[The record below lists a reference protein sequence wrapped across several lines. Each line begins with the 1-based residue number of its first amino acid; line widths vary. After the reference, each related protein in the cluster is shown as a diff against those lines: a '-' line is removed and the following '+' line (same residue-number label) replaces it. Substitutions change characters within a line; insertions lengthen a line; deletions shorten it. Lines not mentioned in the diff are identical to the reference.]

1 MKGENMIKKKVFAV
15 IMYVLAC
22 CTVLSACTF
31 ATKEET
37 EQSSEKKAKK
47 KSKKSK
53 DKAEKNK
60 VSTEEDT
67 KSEEKAKNLAGTNK
81 SGDSKELK
89 DKLVEELDDFLASD
103 CTMIVISNEA
113 TNYKIVEVRVE
124 TEGDVIYSSLSQLG
138 SENNRTNVITDGKI
152 GYIKYADSEG
162 WYRIREEDAGLLDGG
177 PLIDGN
183 YIHYISLFYAALD
196 AGLDPTYSSSYGAY
210 YMEIDKDMA
219 EKLNLQAIRSKLSN
233 SDKLAEFDMYL
244 SEYEAYLKTYDE
256 QNGIKLKTYLLFM
269 KDDEI
274 AVSET
279 LNSESNDTLEI
290 SIATRAKAEE
300 NEKTKEEQ
308 IEIFNAIKSSDTS
321 N

>member
-1 MKGENMIKKKVFAV
+1 MIKKKLFAV
-15 IMYVLAC
+15 LMYVLAC
-22 CTVLSACTF
+22 CTVLSACTST
-31 ATKEET
+31 TKEET

-103 CTMIVISNEA
+103 CTMIVISNET

-138 SENNRTNVITDGKI
+138 SENDRTNIITDGKI
-152 GYIKYADSEG
+152 GYIKYGDSEG

-210 YMEIDKDMA
+210 YMEIDKETA

-274 AVSET
+274 AVTET
-279 LNSESNDTLEI
+279 LNSESNETLEI

-300 NEKTKEEQ
+300 NAKTKEEQ
-308 IEIFNAIKSSDTS
+308 IEIFNTIKSSDTS

>member
-1 MKGENMIKKKVFAV
+1 MIKKKVFAV

-113 TNYKIVEVRVE
+113 TKYKIVEVRVE
-124 TEGDVIYSSLSQLG
+124 TESDVIYSSLSQLG
-138 SENNRTNVITDGKI
+138 SENDRTNIITNGKI
-152 GYIKYADSEG
+152 GYIKYGDSEG

-210 YMEIDKDMA
+210 YMEIDKETA

-274 AVSET
+274 AVTET
-279 LNSESNDTLEI
+279 LNSESNETLEI

-300 NEKTKEEQ
+300 NAKTKEEQ
-308 IEIFNAIKSSDTS
+308 IEIFNTIKSSDTS

>member
-1 MKGENMIKKKVFAV
+1 MINKKVFAV

-31 ATKEET
+31 ATKEEI

-103 CTMIVISNEA
+103 CTMIVVSNEA

-138 SENNRTNVITDGKI
+138 SENDRTNIITDGKI
-152 GYIKYADSEG
+152 GYIKYGDSEG

-210 YMEIDKDMA
+210 YMEIDKETA

-274 AVSET
+274 AVTET
-279 LNSESNDTLEI
+279 LNSESNETLEI

-300 NEKTKEEQ
+300 NAKTKEEQ

>member
-1 MKGENMIKKKVFAV
+1 MIKKKVFAV

-103 CTMIVISNEA
+103 CTMIVISNET

-138 SENNRTNVITDGKI
+138 SENDRTNIITDGKI
-152 GYIKYADSEG
+152 GYIKYGDSEG

-210 YMEIDKDMA
+210 YMEIDKETA

-274 AVSET
+274 AVTET
-279 LNSESNDTLEI
+279 LNSESNETLEI

-300 NEKTKEEQ
+300 NAKTKEEQ
-308 IEIFNAIKSSDTS
+308 IEIFNTIKNSDTS

>member
-1 MKGENMIKKKVFAV
+1 MIKKKVFAV

-124 TEGDVIYSSLSQLG
+124 TESDVIYSSLSQLG
-138 SENNRTNVITDGKI
+138 SENDRTNIITNGKI
-152 GYIKYADSEG
+152 GYIKYGDSEG

-177 PLIDGN
+177 SLIDGN

-210 YMEIDKDMA
+210 YMEIDKETA

-274 AVSET
+274 AVTET
-279 LNSESNDTLEI
+279 LNSESNETLEI

-300 NEKTKEEQ
+300 NAKTKEEQ
-308 IEIFNAIKSSDTS
+308 IEIFNTIKSSDTS

>member
-1 MKGENMIKKKVFAV
+1 MIKKKVFAV

-37 EQSSEKKAKK
+37 EQSSEKMAKK

-124 TEGDVIYSSLSQLG
+124 TESDVIYSSLSQLG
-138 SENNRTNVITDGKI
+138 SENDRTNIITNGKI
-152 GYIKYADSEG
+152 GYIKYGDSEG

-210 YMEIDKDMA
+210 YMEIDKETA

-274 AVSET
+274 AVTET
-279 LNSESNDTLEI
+279 LNSESNETLEI

-300 NEKTKEEQ
+300 NAKTKEEQ
-308 IEIFNAIKSSDTS
+308 IEIFNTIKSSDTS

>member
-1 MKGENMIKKKVFAV
+1 MIKKKVFAV

-103 CTMIVISNEA
+103 CTMIIVSNEA

-124 TEGDVIYSSLSQLG
+124 TEADVIYSSLSQLG
-138 SENNRTNVITDGKI
+138 SENDRTNIITNGKI
-152 GYIKYADSEG
+152 GYIKYGDSEG

-210 YMEIDKDMA
+210 YMEIDKETA

-274 AVSET
+274 AVTET

-300 NEKTKEEQ
+300 NEKTKEKQ
-308 IEIFNAIKSSDTS
+308 IEIFNVIKSSDTS

>member
-1 MKGENMIKKKVFAV
+1 MIKKKVFAV
-15 IMYVLAC
+15 IMYVLTC

-53 DKAEKNK
+53 EKDDKNK

-124 TEGDVIYSSLSQLG
+124 TESDVIYSSLRQLG
-138 SENNRTNVITDGKI
+138 SENDRTNIITNGKI
-152 GYIKYADSEG
+152 GYIKYGDSEG

-210 YMEIDKDMA
+210 YMEIDKETA
-219 EKLNLQAIRSKLSN
+219 EKLNLQAIRSK
-233 SDKLAEFDMYL
+233 
-244 SEYEAYLKTYDE
+244 
-256 QNGIKLKTYLLFM
+256 
-269 KDDEI
+269 
-274 AVSET
+274 
-279 LNSESNDTLEI
+279 
-290 SIATRAKAEE
+290 
-300 NEKTKEEQ
+300 
-308 IEIFNAIKSSDTS
+308 
-321 N
+321 

>member
-1 MKGENMIKKKVFAV
+1 MIKKKVFAV

-138 SENNRTNVITDGKI
+138 SENDRTNIITNGKI
-152 GYIKYADSEG
+152 GYIKYGDSEG

-210 YMEIDKDMA
+210 YMDIDKETA

-274 AVSET
+274 AVTET
-279 LNSESNDTLEI
+279 LNSESNETLEI

-300 NEKTKEEQ
+300 NAKTKEEQ
-308 IEIFNAIKSSDTS
+308 IEIFNTIKSSDTS

>member
-1 MKGENMIKKKVFAV
+1 MINKKVFAV

-103 CTMIVISNEA
+103 CTMIVVSNEA

-152 GYIKYADSEG
+152 GYIKYADS
-162 WYRIREEDAGLLDGG
+162 
-177 PLIDGN
+177 
-183 YIHYISLFYAALD
+183 
-196 AGLDPTYSSSYGAY
+196 
-210 YMEIDKDMA
+210 
-219 EKLNLQAIRSKLSN
+219 
-233 SDKLAEFDMYL
+233 
-244 SEYEAYLKTYDE
+244 
-256 QNGIKLKTYLLFM
+256 
-269 KDDEI
+269 
-274 AVSET
+274 
-279 LNSESNDTLEI
+279 
-290 SIATRAKAEE
+290 
-300 NEKTKEEQ
+300 
-308 IEIFNAIKSSDTS
+308 
-321 N
+321 

>member
-124 TEGDVIYSSLSQLG
+124 TESDVIYSSLSQLG
-138 SENNRTNVITDGKI
+138 SENDRTNIITDGKI
-152 GYIKYADSEG
+152 GYIKYGDSEG

-210 YMEIDKDMA
+210 YMEIDKETA

-274 AVSET
+274 AVTET
-279 LNSESNDTLEI
+279 LNSESNETLEI

-300 NEKTKEEQ
+300 NAKTKEEQ
-308 IEIFNAIKSSDTS
+308 IEIFNTIKSSDTS

>member
-1 MKGENMIKKKVFAV
+1 
-15 IMYVLAC
+15 
-22 CTVLSACTF
+22 
-31 ATKEET
+31 
-37 EQSSEKKAKK
+37 
-47 KSKKSK
+47 
-53 DKAEKNK
+53 
-60 VSTEEDT
+60 
-67 KSEEKAKNLAGTNK
+67 
-81 SGDSKELK
+81 
-89 DKLVEELDDFLASD
+89 
-103 CTMIVISNEA
+103 MIVISNEA

-124 TEGDVIYSSLSQLG
+124 TESDVIYSSLSQLG
-138 SENNRTNVITDGKI
+138 SENDRTNIITNGKI
-152 GYIKYADSEG
+152 GYIKYGDSEG

-210 YMEIDKDMA
+210 YMEIDKETA

-244 SEYEAYLKTYDE
+244 SEYEDYLKTYDE

-274 AVSET
+274 AVTET

-308 IEIFNAIKSSDTS
+308 IEIFNVIKSSDTS

>member
-103 CTMIVISNEA
+103 CTMIVISNET

-138 SENNRTNVITDGKI
+138 SENDRTNIITDGKI
-152 GYIKYADSEG
+152 GYIKYGDSEG

-210 YMEIDKDMA
+210 YMEIDKETA

-274 AVSET
+274 AVTET
-279 LNSESNDTLEI
+279 LNSESNETLEI

-300 NEKTKEEQ
+300 NAKTKEEQ
-308 IEIFNAIKSSDTS
+308 IEIFNTIKSSDTS

>member
-1 MKGENMIKKKVFAV
+1 MINKKVFAV

-22 CTVLSACTF
+22 CTVLSACTST
-31 ATKEET
+31 TKEET

-210 YMEIDKDMA
+210 YMEIDKETA

-244 SEYEAYLKTYDE
+244 REYEAYLKTYDE

-290 SIATRAKAEE
+290 SIATRVKAEE

>member
-1 MKGENMIKKKVFAV
+1 MIKKKVFAV

-124 TEGDVIYSSLSQLG
+124 TESDVIYSSLSQLG
-138 SENNRTNVITDGKI
+138 SENDRTNIITNGKI
-152 GYIKYADSEG
+152 GYIKYEDSEG

-210 YMEIDKDMA
+210 YMEIDKETA

-274 AVSET
+274 AVTET
-279 LNSESNDTLEI
+279 LNSESNETLEI

-300 NEKTKEEQ
+300 NAKTKEEQ
-308 IEIFNAIKSSDTS
+308 IEIFNTIKSSDTS

>member
-1 MKGENMIKKKVFAV
+1 MINKKVFAV

-22 CTVLSACTF
+22 CTVLSACTSI
-31 ATKEET
+31 TKEET

-67 KSEEKAKNLAGTNK
+67 KSEEKAKNLSGTNK

-89 DKLVEELDDFLASD
+89 NKLVEELDDFLASD

-210 YMEIDKDMA
+210 YMEIDKETA

>member
-1 MKGENMIKKKVFAV
+1 MINKKVFAV

-31 ATKEET
+31 ATKEEI

-103 CTMIVISNEA
+103 CTMIVVSNEA

-138 SENNRTNVITDGKI
+138 SENDRTNIITNGKI
-152 GYIKYADSEG
+152 GYIKYGDSEG
-162 WYRIREEDAGLLDGG
+162 WYRIREEDTGLLDGG

-300 NEKTKEEQ
+300 NSKTKEEQ

>member
-1 MKGENMIKKKVFAV
+1 MINKKVFAV

-210 YMEIDKDMA
+210 YMEIDKETA

>member
-103 CTMIVISNEA
+103 CTMIIVSNEA

-124 TEGDVIYSSLSQLG
+124 TESDVIYSSLSQLG
-138 SENNRTNVITDGKI
+138 SENDRTNIITNGKI
-152 GYIKYADSEG
+152 GYIKYGDSEG

-210 YMEIDKDMA
+210 YMEIDKETA

-274 AVSET
+274 AVTET
-279 LNSESNDTLEI
+279 LNSESNETLEI

-300 NEKTKEEQ
+300 NAKTKEEQ
-308 IEIFNAIKSSDTS
+308 IEIFNTIKSSDTS

>member
-1 MKGENMIKKKVFAV
+1 MIKKKVFAV

-37 EQSSEKKAKK
+37 DQSSEKKAKK

-124 TEGDVIYSSLSQLG
+124 TESDVIYSSLSQLG
-138 SENNRTNVITDGKI
+138 SENDRTNIITNGKI
-152 GYIKYADSEG
+152 GYIKYGDSEG

-210 YMEIDKDMA
+210 YMEIDKETA

-274 AVSET
+274 AVTET
-279 LNSESNDTLEI
+279 LNSESNETLEI

-300 NEKTKEEQ
+300 NAKTKEEQ
-308 IEIFNAIKSSDTS
+308 IEIFNTIKSSDTS

>member
-1 MKGENMIKKKVFAV
+1 MIKKKVFAV

-124 TEGDVIYSSLSQLG
+124 TESDVIYSSLSQLG
-138 SENNRTNVITDGKI
+138 SENDRTNIITNGKI
-152 GYIKYADSEG
+152 GYIKYGDSEG

-210 YMEIDKDMA
+210 YMEIDKETA

-274 AVSET
+274 AVTET
-279 LNSESNDTLEI
+279 LNSESNETLEI

-308 IEIFNAIKSSDTS
+308 IEIFNTIKSSDTS

>member
-1 MKGENMIKKKVFAV
+1 MLKKKIFAV

-124 TEGDVIYSSLSQLG
+124 TESDVIYSSLSQLG
-138 SENNRTNVITDGKI
+138 SENDRTNIITNGKI
-152 GYIKYADSEG
+152 GYIKYGDSEG

-210 YMEIDKDMA
+210 YMEIDKETA

-274 AVSET
+274 AVTET
-279 LNSESNDTLEI
+279 LNSESNETLEI

-300 NEKTKEEQ
+300 NAKTKEEQ
-308 IEIFNAIKSSDTS
+308 IEIFNTIKSSDTS

>member
-1 MKGENMIKKKVFAV
+1 MIKKKVFAV

-103 CTMIVISNEA
+103 CTMIVISNET

-138 SENNRTNVITDGKI
+138 SENDRTNIITNGKI
-152 GYIKYADSEG
+152 GYIKYGDSEG
-162 WYRIREEDAGLLDGG
+162 WYRIIEEDAGLLDGG

-210 YMEIDKDMA
+210 YMEIDKETA

-274 AVSET
+274 AVTET
-279 LNSESNDTLEI
+279 LNSESNETLEI

-300 NEKTKEEQ
+300 NAKTKEEQ
-308 IEIFNAIKSSDTS
+308 IEIFNTIKSSDTS

>member
-1 MKGENMIKKKVFAV
+1 MIKKKVFAV

-31 ATKEET
+31 ATKVET
-37 EQSSEKKAKK
+37 KQSSEKKAKK

-124 TEGDVIYSSLSQLG
+124 TESDVIYSSLSQLG
-138 SENNRTNVITDGKI
+138 SENDRTNIITNGKI
-152 GYIKYADSEG
+152 GYIKYGDSEG

-210 YMEIDKDMA
+210 YMEIDKETA

-274 AVSET
+274 AVTET
-279 LNSESNDTLEI
+279 LNSESNETLEI

-300 NEKTKEEQ
+300 NAKTKEEQ
-308 IEIFNAIKSSDTS
+308 IEIFNTIKSSDTS

>member
-1 MKGENMIKKKVFAV
+1 MIKKKVFAV

-81 SGDSKELK
+81 SGDSKELQ

-103 CTMIVISNEA
+103 CTMIVVSNEA

-124 TEGDVIYSSLSQLG
+124 TEADVIYSSLSQLG
-138 SENNRTNVITDGKI
+138 SENDRTNIITDGKI
-152 GYIKYADSEG
+152 GYIKYGDSEG

-177 PLIDGN
+177 SLIDGN

-210 YMEIDKDMA
+210 YMEIDKETA

-274 AVSET
+274 AVTET
-279 LNSESNDTLEI
+279 LNSESNETLEI

-300 NEKTKEEQ
+300 NAKTKEEQ
-308 IEIFNAIKSSDTS
+308 IEIFNTIKSSDTS

>member
-1 MKGENMIKKKVFAV
+1 MIKKKVFAV

-138 SENNRTNVITDGKI
+138 SENDRTNIITNGKI
-152 GYIKYADSEG
+152 GYIKYGDSEG

-274 AVSET
+274 AVTET
-279 LNSESNDTLEI
+279 LNSGSNDTLEI

>member
-1 MKGENMIKKKVFAV
+1 MIRKKLFAV
-15 IMYVLAC
+15 LMYVLAC

-53 DKAEKNK
+53 EKDDKNK

-103 CTMIVISNEA
+103 CTMLIISNEEI
-113 TNYKIVEVRVE
+113 NYKIVEVRAE
-124 TEGDVIYSSLSQLG
+124 TQEGVIYSSLSQLG

-152 GYIKYADSEG
+152 GYIKYADSEE
-162 WYRIREEDAGLLDGG
+162 WYRIRDEDDGLLDRGF
-177 PLIDGN
+177 LADGT

-196 AGLDPTYSSSYGAY
+196 AGLDPTYSSGYGAY
-210 YMEIDKDMA
+210 YMEIDKETA
-219 EKLNLQAIRSKLSN
+219 EKLNLQAIRSKLN
-233 SDKLAEFDMYL
+233 NADKLAEFDMCL
-244 SEYEAYLKTYDE
+244 IEYEGYLKTYNE

-269 KDDEI
+269 KEDDI
-274 AVSET
+274 AFTEA
-279 LNSESNDTLEI
+279 LNNESNDTLET
-290 SIATRAKAEE
+290 SITRRVKAEE
-300 NEKTKEEQ
+300 NAKTKEEQ

-321 N
+321 NY

>member
-1 MKGENMIKKKVFAV
+1 MIKKKVFAV

-124 TEGDVIYSSLSQLG
+124 TESDVIYSSLSQLG
-138 SENNRTNVITDGKI
+138 SENDRTNVITDGKI
-152 GYIKYADSEG
+152 GYIKYGDSEG

-210 YMEIDKDMA
+210 YMEIDKETA

-274 AVSET
+274 AVTET
-279 LNSESNDTLEI
+279 LNSESNETLEI

-300 NEKTKEEQ
+300 NAKTKEEQ
-308 IEIFNAIKSSDTS
+308 IEIFNTIKSSDTS

>member
-1 MKGENMIKKKVFAV
+1 MIKKKVFAV

-103 CTMIVISNEA
+103 CTMIVISNET

-138 SENNRTNVITDGKI
+138 SENDRTNIITDGKI
-152 GYIKYADSEG
+152 GYIKYGDSEG

-210 YMEIDKDMA
+210 YMEIDKETA

-274 AVSET
+274 AVTET
-279 LNSESNDTLEI
+279 LNSESNETLEI

-300 NEKTKEEQ
+300 NAKTKEEQ
-308 IEIFNAIKSSDTS
+308 IEIFNTIKSSDTS

>member
-1 MKGENMIKKKVFAV
+1 MIKKKVFAV

-103 CTMIVISNEA
+103 CTMIIVSNEA

-124 TEGDVIYSSLSQLG
+124 TESDVIYSSLSQLG
-138 SENNRTNVITDGKI
+138 SENDRTNIITNGKI
-152 GYIKYADSEG
+152 GYIKYGDSEG

-210 YMEIDKDMA
+210 YMEIDKETA

-274 AVSET
+274 AVTET
-279 LNSESNDTLEI
+279 LNSESNETLEI

-300 NEKTKEEQ
+300 NAKTKEEQ
-308 IEIFNAIKSSDTS
+308 IEIFNTIKSSDTS